1 MSFHKL
7 LSSYFSV
14 RACFTYTYTSHA
26 ASLNLKLGTFF
37 FLEEFSHLFIF
48 GKRKPT
54 LCVFSEAEGGIR
66 ISICL
71 IFLPQCSTTPSRPTL
86 GEDNQEW
93 SFRVRSKE
101 SWSFL
106 SRGERSVLTPDSD
119 FGYCFTEQHP
129 FIENRQTPDKA
140 IKTILLFQREIKD
153 MLLSIPVSVSVSL
166 WSSGQTSRTRAGPSN
181 VTPVLNHFQ
190 QKRTDSEVQTH
201 VSVCPCHRNLLD

>member
-1 MSFHKL
+1 MSLHKL

-14 RACFTYTYTSHA
+14 RACFTYTAHP

-37 FLEEFSHLFIF
+37 K
-48 GKRKPT
+48 G
-54 LCVFSEAEGGIR
+54 VFSPFYICKEETNIMCVSDAEGGIR

-71 IFLPQCSTTPSRPTL
+71 IFLPQCSTTPLRLTL
-86 GEDNQEW
+86 GEEKEEW
-93 SFRVRSKE
+93 SFRIRLKE
-101 SWSFL
+101 NWSFL
-106 SRGERSVLTPDSD
+106 GSGERSVLTPDSD

-129 FIENRQTPDKA
+129 FKENRQTPDKA
-140 IKTILLFQREIKD
+140 IKTVLLFQREIKD

-166 WSSGQTSRTRAGPSN
+166 LSSGQTSRTRAGLSS

-201 VSVCPCHRNLLD
+201 VSVYPCHRNLLD

>member
-14 RACFTYTYTSHA
+14 KACFTYTYTSHA

-71 IFLPQCSTTPSRPTL
+71 IFLPLVLNYTFEADAGRRKPRVEFQ
-86 GEDNQEW
+86 G
-93 SFRVRSKE
+93 SFKGKLE
-101 SWSFL
+101 L
-106 SRGERSVLTPDSD
+106 P
-119 FGYCFTEQHP
+119 EQG
-129 FIENRQTPDKA
+129 
-140 IKTILLFQREIKD
+140 REICTD
-153 MLLSIPVSVSVSL
+153 ARLRL
-166 WSSGQTSRTRAGPSN
+166 R
-181 VTPVLNHFQ
+181 VLFH
-190 QKRTDSEVQTH
+190 
-201 VSVCPCHRNLLD
+201 